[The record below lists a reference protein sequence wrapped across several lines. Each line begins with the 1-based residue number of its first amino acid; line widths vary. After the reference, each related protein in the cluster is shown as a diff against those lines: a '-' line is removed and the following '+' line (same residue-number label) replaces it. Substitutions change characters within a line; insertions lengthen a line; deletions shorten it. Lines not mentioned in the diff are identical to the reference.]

1 MTNYFTPIDPPVPEW
16 ALEQACKAAELR
28 IEDWH
33 NLNDCHPLH
42 KSLTAHARLIEQHEA
57 FKQDVSDAVEKF
69 TDDHDNLRPQHWP
82 AITRFIL
89 SKSKPDPLLPQARK
103 LAAQHF
109 EALAVDSIGSDY
121 YKTTAANLRK
131 GAADDTPVVQ
141 VVLRTL
147 RWVKENPL

>member
-57 FKQDVSDAVEKF
+57 FKQDVSDAVNKVRDCWGHSAWPSGYACNYLDCF
-69 TDDHDNLRPQHWP
+69 RLDRP
-82 AITRFIL
+82 
-89 SKSKPDPLLPQARK
+89 KPDPLA
-103 LAAQHF
+103 
-109 EALAVDSIGSDY
+109 EALLEISGEGGYDNFDHYAY
-121 YKTTAANLRK
+121 RLRSALEAR
-131 GAADDTPVVQ
+131 GVE
-141 VVLRTL
+141 LR
-147 RWVKENPL
+147 EIEG

>member
-33 NLNDCHPLH
+33 NLNDCHPLR

-89 SKSKPDPLLPQARK
+89 SKPKPKPDPLA
-103 LAAQHF
+103 
-109 EALAVDSIGSDY
+109 EALQEISGEGGYDNFDHYAY
-121 YKTTAANLRK
+121 RLRSALEAR
-131 GAADDTPVVQ
+131 GVE
-141 VVLRTL
+141 LREI
-147 RWVKENPL
+147 KP

>member
-57 FKQDVSDAVEKF
+57 FKQDVSAAVEKF
-69 TDDHDNLRPQHWP
+69 SDDHDNLRPQHWP

-89 SKSKPDPLLPQARK
+89 PKQKPDPLA
-103 LAAQHF
+103 
-109 EALAVDSIGSDY
+109 EALQEISGEGGYDNFDHYAY
-121 YKTTAANLRK
+121 RLRSALEAR
-131 GAADDTPVVQ
+131 GVE
-141 VVLRTL
+141 LR
-147 RWVKENPL
+147 EIEG

>member
-57 FKQDVSDAVEKF
+57 FKQDVSDAAVEYNEHGSPMAWTGF
-69 TDDHDNLRPQHWP
+69 D
-82 AITRFIL
+82 RFINT
-89 SKSKPDPLLPQARK
+89 KPDPLLPQARK

-109 EALAVDSIGSDY
+109 EALAADSIGSDY